1 MLAGAMRPI
10 DGVDVWPLL
19 TKQTTTQPRRF
30 MPTTE
35 SSIIDTTSAEGF
47 KLINLIGPSRY
58 YHTNQTGIDATD
70 PMVTGHLPCLSSH
83 QPQPT
88 GPGVDP
94 ILNCLKATGN
104 GGGTSHNI
112 SCCAVCSIDE
122 PCLLAIKTDPTETKN
137 IAKQYP
143 AVVTRLTALL
153 HAAVPYGNEP
163 GNHNSDTAQLT
174 SGRGWS
180 KSAKGMDPAS
190 VSS

>member
-1 MLAGAMRPI
+1 M
-10 DGVDVWPLL
+10 
-19 TKQTTTQPRRF
+19 
-30 MPTTE
+30 
-35 SSIIDTTSAEGF
+35 
-47 KLINLIGPSRY
+47 
-58 YHTNQTGIDATD
+58 
-70 PMVTGHLPCLSSH
+70 
-83 QPQPT
+83 
-88 GPGVDP
+88 
-94 ILNCLKATGN
+94 
-104 GGGTSHNI
+104 
-112 SCCAVCSIDE
+112 
-122 PCLLAIKTDPTETKN
+122 TETKN